1 MVENTQDD
9 VATLALIVFPNT
21 ADILNFSASKYSP
34 GPWWGMSCLDL
45 DRDRDRVGRPLSDNT
60 YNILFKQNKVGQMGV
75 IRR

>member
-9 VATLALIVFPNT
+9 VATHSTTFFPNT

-60 YNILFKQNKVGQMGV
+60 YNILYKQNTVGQMG
-75 IRR
+75 IIHQ